1 MSQDLL
7 DACRAAPSLFSPYE
21 QEQTRVSVGSAGKVA
36 VARMSFEKFGEKT
49 HLTDLYTQ
57 IPAKVLRA
65 LYYDPHRPGLPY
77 IIFVNPTGGI
87 VQGDRYEY
95 EFHLAEGAEVF
106 ITDSMATKIYK
117 MDLNCG
123 SRQTEIHLGAGCR
136 LEYLPR
142 ETIAF
147 ADSRWF
153 QNLTIHVSDGS
164 KLLYSEIFC
173 PGRIAMGEFWDFSV
187 FASKLMIEKDGTPL
201 LVDSVLYRKSDK
213 ENAGILFG
221 KRSFL
226 LNAYWYSEDLPEIRH
241 LIDFGSIF
249 GGVSDMPYDRG
260 VVVKALSDNL
270 DELKQFQLR
279 LWAIFRKV
287 ETGAEVPS
295 LRIY

>member
-1 MSQDLL
+1 MNQDLL
-7 DACRAAPSLFSPYE
+7 DAWKAAPSLFSSYE
-21 QEQTRVSVGSAGKVA
+21 HEQTRVSVGSAGKIA
-36 VARMSFEKFGEKT
+36 IARMSFEKFGEKT

-65 LYYDPHRPGLPY
+65 LYYDPNRPGLPY

-95 EFHLAEGAEVF
+95 EFHLGEGAEAF
-106 ITDSMATKIYK
+106 ITDNTATKVYK
-117 MDLNCG
+117 MDLNYG
-123 SRQTEIHLGAGCR
+123 SRRTDIYLGTGSR

-142 ETIAF
+142 EIIAF

-153 QNLTIHVSDGS
+153 QNLIFHVNDGS

-187 FASKLMIEKDGTPL
+187 FASKLMIEKEGSPL
-201 LVDSVLYRKSDK
+201 VVDNALYRKSDK

-221 KRSFL
+221 DKTFF
-226 LNAYWYSEDLPEIRH
+226 LNAYWYSENLPDIRH
-241 LIDFGSIF
+241 LIDFQSIF
-249 GGVSDMPYDRG
+249 GGVSDLPYQCG

-279 LWAIFRKV
+279 LWAVFRKM
-287 ETGAEVPS
+287 ETGTEIPS